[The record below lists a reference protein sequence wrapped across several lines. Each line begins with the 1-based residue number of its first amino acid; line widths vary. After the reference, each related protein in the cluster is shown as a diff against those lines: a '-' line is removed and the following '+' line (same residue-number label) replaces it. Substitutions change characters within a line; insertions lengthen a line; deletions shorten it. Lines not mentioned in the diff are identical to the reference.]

1 MLHEGDVVLA
11 LSGHLKAAGWTI
23 ESVCLG
29 QTRGDDVVAVRSGA
43 RLRVEAKGA
52 GSGTLGTKRYG
63 QTFTG
68 GQVHDHVAKAV
79 LRALRWVSTGSAH
92 PALAFP
98 DNAQHR
104 GELAKVQPALG
115 QLGITVMWVGNDR
128 SMRLEGAALPTG
140 VEVEQ

>member
-1 MLHEGDVVLA
+1 VLREDDVVLA
-11 LSGHLKAAGWTI
+11 VSAYLEASGWTI

-29 QTRGDDVVAVRSGA
+29 QERGDDVVAARCGA
-43 RLRVEAKGA
+43 RLLVEAKGA

-79 LRALRWVSTGSAH
+79 LRALRWVSTGGAH
-92 PALAFP
+92 AAVAFP

-104 GELAKVQPALG
+104 GELAKVQPAIDRV
-115 QLGITVMWVGNDR
+115 GITVMWVDNDQR
-128 SMRLEGAALPTG
+128 VRLDGAALPQSS
-140 VEVEQ
+140 EVEQ